1 MGQAN
6 QALIRLFTYSEIV
19 RLCVDA
25 KRNPGATELRG
36 TRELGMNFF
45 DSDGVHIGFIDLPAI
60 GEAVEPPVLLIHGFA
75 SNHKINW
82 VQTGWVSFL
91 REHGRRV
98 IAIDN
103 RGHGDSEKLYE
114 VEAYTTS
121 RMARDARNLMQHLYI
136 SQVDVIGY
144 SMGAR
149 IGALLTLAAPDLV
162 RRLVLGGLGYRLVDG
177 DGLPQNL
184 ADAME
189 AADASTLQDPIER
202 MFRVFAE
209 RTGSDRRALAACIRG
224 SRQVVSVEELARIK
238 ARTLVAIGTKDP
250 IAGDG
255 RALAALLAFGQVLD
269 IPGRDH
275 NLAVGDKV
283 FKAGV
288 LEFLDAP

>member
-1 MGQAN
+1 
-6 QALIRLFTYSEIV
+6 
-19 RLCVDA
+19 
-25 KRNPGATELRG
+25 
-36 TRELGMNFF
+36 MNFF
-45 DSDGVHIGFIDLPAI
+45 DSDGVHIGFVDLPAEGEPI
-60 GEAVEPPVLLIHGFA
+60 GPPVLLIHGFA

-98 IAIDN
+98 IALDN
-103 RGHGDSEKLYE
+103 RGHGESEKLYD

-121 RMARDARNLMQHLYI
+121 RMARDARNLMQHLHI

-149 IGALLTLAAPDLV
+149 ISALLTLAAPDLV

-189 AADASTLQDPIER
+189 AADASTLQDPVER

-224 SRQVVSVEELARIK
+224 SRQVVSVEELARIR

-255 RALAALLAFGQVLD
+255 RALVALLPFGQALD

-275 NLAVGDKV
+275 NLAVGDKT